1 MSYLSNILA
10 MPVIDFEN
18 YKEDFTWDSFFHTP
32 VVTPKFIS
40 NKLGVDFIAFAG
52 SEQQATRQLNTIAKV
67 AKDYL
72 FGRLPKNSLDYEEY
86 RLSRDIG
93 LLYDYLAYQCSFVI
107 AATMSGSIYELYNIN
122 KGDDRPYISGIVSA
136 AASVS
141 VKFRASMWDKI
152 PRSLYRVGY

>member
-67 AKDYL
+67 AKD
-72 FGRLPKNSLDYEEY
+72 
-86 RLSRDIG
+86 
-93 LLYDYLAYQCSFVI
+93 
-107 AATMSGSIYELYNIN
+107 
-122 KGDDRPYISGIVSA
+122 
-136 AASVS
+136 
-141 VKFRASMWDKI
+141 
-152 PRSLYRVGY
+152 